1 MLEAR
6 TARSGSFSF
15 LRQVL
20 LADAVASGVTGLLML
35 LGSVPLEPWL
45 AIPVW
50 LLRAAG
56 AVLVPYAAWVAWLAG
71 REQPSRAAVWTVVVC
86 NALWAIDCVLLLL
99 TGWVQPT
106 LLGTTFLLVQA
117 LVVLAFAE
125 LQYVGLRRTAA
136 TA

>member
-20 LADAVASGVTGLLML
+20 LADAVASGMTGLLML